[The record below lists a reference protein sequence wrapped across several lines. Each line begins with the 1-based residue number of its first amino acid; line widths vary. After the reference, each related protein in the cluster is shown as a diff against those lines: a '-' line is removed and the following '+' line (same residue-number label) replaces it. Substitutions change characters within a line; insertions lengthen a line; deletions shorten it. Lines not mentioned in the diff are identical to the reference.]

1 MSAPRARPRTRPIGS
16 GYTLALGGGGGRGW
30 AHIGV
35 ARALEEAGLRPGRI
49 VGTSMGAIVG
59 AGVAAGWSPDAM
71 QRMARQTAVYRLVGR
86 RARFAL
92 FDPRPLLERLAE
104 ALGDPLIE
112 ELPTP
117 LAVSA
122 YDLVAGRPT
131 AITSGRLVDAIER
144 SMAVP
149 FFFPPL
155 CTSEEVWCDAGP
167 WEAVPV
173 SLARAWSTEPVI
185 GVWVDVPKPALLA
198 RRPVAALLRRASTRF
213 GVGLGGDPLTARRY
227 LALLAARWAEP
238 VHEEAPDLLI
248 RPRLGF
254 VPAWDFTR
262 VGPMVARGYRDARA
276 TLAQAGVSG
285 GVTSAAASMAEHEE
299 ELIRA
304 R

>member
-1 MSAPRARPRTRPIGS
+1 
-16 GYTLALGGGGGRGW
+16 
-30 AHIGV
+30 
-35 ARALEEAGLRPGRI
+35 
-49 VGTSMGAIVG
+49 MGAIVG
-59 AGVAAGWSPDAM
+59 AGIAAGWSTDAM
-71 QRMARQTAVYRLVGR
+71 QRMARQTAVYSLVGR

-92 FDPRPLLERLAE
+92 FDPRPVLERLAE
-104 ALGDPLIE
+104 ALGDPMIE
-112 ELPTP
+112 DLPTP
-117 LAVSA
+117 LAISS

-131 AITSGRLVDAIER
+131 AILSGRLVDAIER

-155 CTSEEVWCDAGP
+155 RTRQEVWCDAGP

-173 SLARAWSTEPVI
+173 SLARAWSDEPVI

-198 RRPVAALLRRASTRF
+198 RRPVAAFLRGASGRF
-213 GVGLGGDPLTARRY
+213 GVGAAGDPLTARRY

-262 VGPMVARGYRDARA
+262 VGPMAARGYRDAKSALAGAGLDRA
-276 TLAQAGVSG
+276 TTLASRP
-285 GVTSAAASMAEHEE
+285 EE
-299 ELIRA
+299 ELAHVR
-304 R
+304 

>member
-1 MSAPRARPRTRPIGS
+1 
-16 GYTLALGGGGGRGW
+16 
-30 AHIGV
+30 
-35 ARALEEAGLRPGRI
+35 
-49 VGTSMGAIVG
+49 MGAIVG
-59 AGVAAGWSPDAM
+59 AGLAAGWSPDAM
-71 QRMARQTAVYRLVGR
+71 QRMARQTAVYSLVGR

-92 FDPRPLLERLAE
+92 FDPRPVLERLAE

-112 ELPTP
+112 DLPTP
-117 LAVSA
+117 LAVSS

-155 CTSEEVWCDAGP
+155 RTSTEVWCDAGP

-173 SLARAWSTEPVI
+173 SLARAWSDEPVI

-198 RRPVAALLRRASTRF
+198 RRPVAALLRRTSTRF
-213 GVGLGGDPLTARRY
+213 GVGLAGDPLTARRY
-227 LALLAARWAEP
+227 LALLAARWADP
-238 VHEEAPDLLI
+238 VHEEQPDLLI

-262 VGPMVARGYRDARA
+262 VGPMAARGYRDARA
-276 TLAQAGVSG
+276 TLAGAGLDRRHPPVATPES
-285 GVTSAAASMAEHEE
+285 TPEE
-299 ELIRA
+299 EFVRA

>member
-1 MSAPRARPRTRPIGS
+1 
-16 GYTLALGGGGGRGW
+16 
-30 AHIGV
+30 
-35 ARALEEAGLRPGRI
+35 
-49 VGTSMGAIVG
+49 
-59 AGVAAGWSPDAM
+59 M

-92 FDPRPLLERLAE
+92 FDPRPVLERLAE

-112 ELPTP
+112 DLPTP

-122 YDLVAGRPT
+122 YDLVAGHAT

-149 FFFPPL
+149 LFFPPL
-155 CTSEEVWCDAGP
+155 RTREEVWCDAGP

-173 SLARAWSTEPVI
+173 SLARAWSDEPVI

-198 RRPVAALLRRASTRF
+198 RRPVAALLRGASGRF
-213 GVGLGGDPLTARRY
+213 GVGLAEDPLTARRY

-238 VHEEAPDLLI
+238 VHEEPPDLLI

-262 VGPMVARGYRDARA
+262 VGPMAARGYRDARTA
-276 TLAQAGVSG
+276 IAQAGLDRPDPSAPR
-285 GVTSAAASMAEHEE
+285 SAAAPEE
-299 ELIRA
+299 DLVHA

>member
-1 MSAPRARPRTRPIGS
+1 MSGPRIGP

-59 AGVAAGWSPDAM
+59 AGLAAGWSPDAM

-92 FDPRPLLERLAE
+92 FDPRPVLERLAE
-104 ALGDPLIE
+104 ALGDPMIE
-112 ELPTP
+112 DLPTP
-117 LAVSA
+117 LAISA

-144 SMAVP
+144 SISVP
-149 FFFPPL
+149 LFFPPL
-155 CTSEEVWCDAGP
+155 CTREEVWCDAGP

-173 SLARAWSTEPVI
+173 SLARAWSDEPVI

-198 RRPVAALLRRASTRF
+198 RRPVAALLRGASTRF
-213 GVGLGGDPLTARRY
+213 GVGLPRDPLTARRY

-238 VHEEAPDLLI
+238 VHEEPPDLLI

-262 VGPMVARGYRDARA
+262 VGPMAARGYRDARA
-276 TLAQAGVSG
+276 ALASAGIDRPDSQAATPGPAPEPQG
-285 GVTSAAASMAEHEE
+285 D
-299 ELIRA
+299 LIRA

>member
-1 MSAPRARPRTRPIGS
+1 MTSLRIGP

-59 AGVAAGWSPDAM
+59 AGMAAGWSPDAM

-92 FDPRPLLERLAE
+92 FDPRPVLERLAE

-122 YDLVAGRPT
+122 YDLVAGRAA

-149 FFFPPL
+149 LFFPPL
-155 CTSEEVWCDAGP
+155 RTAQEVWCDAGP

-173 SLARAWSTEPVI
+173 SLARAWSDEPVI

-198 RRPVAALLRRASTRF
+198 QRPVAALLRGASSRF
-213 GVGLGGDPLTARRY
+213 GVGLAGDPLTARRY

-238 VHEEAPDLLI
+238 VHAEPPELLI

-262 VGPMVARGYRDARA
+262 VGPMAARGYRDARIA
-276 TLAQAGVSG
+276 LAQAGLDRPASPG
-285 GVTSAAASMAEHEE
+285 ATSAPAPEE
-299 ELIRA
+299 DLVRA